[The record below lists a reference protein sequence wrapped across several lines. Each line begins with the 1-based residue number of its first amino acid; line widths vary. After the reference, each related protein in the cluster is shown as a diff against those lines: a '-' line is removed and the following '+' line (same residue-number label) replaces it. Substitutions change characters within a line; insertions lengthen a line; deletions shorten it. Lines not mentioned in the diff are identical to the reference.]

1 MKISFERD
9 NSRVKKTLHLK
20 KNTFIIYSPRAITVE
35 TASSVKT
42 NIALRL
48 SKKTNALLT
57 SSFRGDEII
66 EINSEKN
73 TSLDRNTEHFL
84 YATRKKT
91 KKETAIPKIWEQT
104 WKAYLEK
111 KNCQKGGFL
120 NRNDFAYVG
129 RDTVNEVGKIAPSII
144 KQATGKIDNIMQS
157 RVNQVIK
164 SGGTEIERVLPKIL
178 RGAIEDV
185 YKTPFR
191 LIGKFGKQQFNKIKR
206 RILH

>member
-1 MKISFERD
+1 MEGI
-9 NSRVKKTLHLK
+9 
-20 KNTFIIYSPRAITVE
+20 
-35 TASSVKT
+35 
-42 NIALRL
+42 LR
-48 SKKTNALLT
+48 
-57 SSFRGDEII
+57 
-66 EINSEKN
+66 
-73 TSLDRNTEHFL
+73 
-84 YATRKKT
+84 
-91 KKETAIPKIWEQT
+91 
-104 WKAYLEK
+104 EK
-111 KNCQKGGFL
+111 KCQKGGFL

-129 RDTVNEVGKIAPSII
+129 RDTVNQVGKTAPSII

-191 LIGKFGKQQFNKIKR
+191 LIGKFGKQQFNKTKR